1 MKSNG
6 KEWERRPFLAIPDV
20 GSYYPASSIQ
30 AARES
35 VFRTLDRAEGTALI
49 FGGTGLGKTLLLK
62 LAASEF
68 EIDGPVILLNGL
80 RTMDRAGFLARILF
94 ELHQPITANNENALR
109 IALFDFLRRS
119 EYRRFV
125 LLIDEAQSLPFSAFE
140 EIRLLLDQES
150 FREPLF
156 RAALAG
162 TEAFEERLNHP
173 RLARFSQRIVS
184 RSYLEPFLRD
194 ETGDYID
201 RQLRLTGGR
210 FSETRFA
217 SEAKLFVHHS
227 AGGVP
232 RVINQLCDLALW
244 LGPDEDGVFSESIL
258 RKAWGMLQQLPE
270 ENRPEGS
277 AKISSDAAGSDSA
290 SDGSP
295 AVVEFGTLDDGAAC
309 GVEFGTLGDEEP
321 IREKSAPSVSVE
333 TESSSDSVSETVR
346 TDEEPF
352 DTENDESLES
362 ELFSIQLNAAR
373 PAETSAD
380 FSNDDEADEEFS
392 APVSDVDRLIGERLS
407 EKHQDDFSGDSAFE
421 PLHSADFSFDSKDET
436 PLADDRLEELRLM
449 EMEVAQEA
457 ALIRKIRDMH
467 TGLESFRGTT
477 SVNAASVNA
486 NANAAAPT
494 ADEPVDDDSNRKHP
508 GGNVRAPYRPAAGSR
523 RFRSAFKRLY
533 PEE

>member
-1 MKSNG
+1 MDING

-35 VFRTLDRAEGTALI
+35 VFRTLERAEGTALV

-68 EIDGPVILLNGL
+68 EIDGPVILFNGL

-94 ELHQPITANNENALR
+94 ELHQSIAANDENALR

-156 RAALAG
+156 RVALAG
-162 TEAFEERLNHP
+162 TEAFEERLTHP

-201 RQLRLTGGR
+201 RQIRMAGGR
-210 FSETRFA
+210 FSETHFD
-217 SEAKLFVHHS
+217 SEAKIFVHRS
-227 AGGVP
+227 AEGVP

-244 LGPDEDGVFSESIL
+244 LGPNENGVFSEQIL

-270 ENRPEGS
+270 ENRS
-277 AKISSDAAGSDSA
+277 AGAVKNSSGAADSNTVSGSDS
-290 SDGSP
+290 SP
-295 AVVEFGTLDDGAAC
+295 AVIEFGTLDEGVSDLGASTGVEFGTLDD
-309 GVEFGTLGDEEP
+309 EEP
-321 IREKSAPSVSVE
+321 KGSAPSLSVE
-333 TESSSDSVSETVR
+333 TDSPSDSINETVR
-346 TDEEPF
+346 IDEEQTEPETDE
-352 DTENDESLES
+352 SSES
-362 ELFSIQLNAAR
+362 ELFSIQFDAAH
-373 PAETSAD
+373 SAKASDD
-380 FSNDDEADEEFS
+380 FSDNEEEDEEFS
-392 APVSDVDRLIGERLS
+392 SPVSDYDRLIGERLS
-407 EKHQDDFSGDSAFE
+407 ENRSDSFTDDSAFD
-421 PLHSADFSFDSKDET
+421 PPHAAVFSFDSEKDT
-436 PLADDRLEELRLM
+436 PLGDDRLEELRLM

-467 TGLESFRGTT
+467 SGLESFRGSSPTD
-477 SVNAASVNA
+477 SSPA
-486 NANAAAPT
+486 NAVPT
-494 ADEPVDDDSNRKHP
+494 PDEPADSDSSRKYP
-508 GGNVRAPYRPAAGSR
+508 GGSVRAPYRPAAGSR